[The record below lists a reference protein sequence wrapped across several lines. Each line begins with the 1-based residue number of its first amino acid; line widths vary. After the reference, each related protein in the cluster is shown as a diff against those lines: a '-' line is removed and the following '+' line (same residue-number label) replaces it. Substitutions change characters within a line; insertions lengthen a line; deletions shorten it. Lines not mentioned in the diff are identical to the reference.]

1 MCMSLLRNA
10 DVCIIS
16 CRQKFKKF
24 NDHLSYV
31 LPVSIYFLYL
41 TQSRRFL
48 QRNQFQSHSQ
58 ELFCQLTSYIDYTL
72 KQKGSKGPTSNN
84 HTHYLKKKTLQHFHV
99 SVLLFGE
106 IQLDHQG
113 GKVKMSLYRTLF
125 PADIRFRAS
134 NITNRTSKPTK
145 ITILYKAK
153 KKTSHPIL
161 YSCDMHTVFDRS
173 CEPEHSKENRVEN
186 PRKL

>member
-1 MCMSLLRNA
+1 MSVSYRVDRNL
-10 DVCIIS
+10 
-16 CRQKFKKF
+16 KKF

-153 KKTSHPIL
+153 KKNLTSNL
-161 YSCDMHTVFDRS
+161 V
-173 CEPEHSKENRVEN
+173 
-186 PRKL
+186 